1 MIFYWPFG
9 TYSTPFEMKY
19 FHPGGHYSPTNP
31 FIIGGPI
38 SVDFQSLSLSMAKM
52 TISATFK
59 PLIKPVLIIGE
70 DESQQILEISS
81 MTQIEWVY
89 KPEELAD
96 IEKRKRKG
104 KDTLMTKAPIK
115 KMVSKDDVVE
125 L

>member
-1 MIFYWPFG
+1 
-9 TYSTPFEMKY
+9 
-19 FHPGGHYSPTNP
+19 
-31 FIIGGPI
+31 
-38 SVDFQSLSLSMAKM
+38 M

-70 DESQQILEISS
+70 DESQQILEISN
-81 MTQIEWVY
+81 MTQIERVY
-89 KPEELAD
+89 KPEELAN